1 MEMFFKFL
9 ILWLLASGAMIFLFV
24 RREIIASWQE
34 PVLRRPVLII
44 ESDDWGAG
52 PASQAAVL
60 GEIARL
66 LAGFLDCDGHPPV
79 MTLGVVLATADGA
92 MIRSSGGYQRQL
104 ISAQTHGPLL
114 DAIRTGTDKG
124 VFDVQLHGLEHFWP
138 PALMA
143 ASESDESVRAWLDR
157 APDAC
162 TEELPSP
169 LQSRWVDA
177 SVLPARTLNNA
188 DVRQAVKEEVAAF
201 QAIFERTP
209 DVVVPPTF
217 VWNAVVEQAWA
228 VAGVDVIVTPGRRYE
243 TRDESGNPAGAGNP
257 VHNGQLGEEGIV
269 YMVRDVYFEPSLGHT
284 AAQAQDALALKVE
297 LGQPALFETHRFN
310 FLGTDEKRE
319 QSLEQIKI
327 LLQGV
332 LIAWPSLAFL
342 STGKLAKILIDRDP
356 EWVEQGLRRSLHVWI
371 RRLRELPRLRKL
383 AWLTGWIVPAGLVWK
398 LTG

>member
-1 MEMFFKFL
+1 MEMFLKLL
-9 ILWLLASGAMIFLFV
+9 ILWLPVYGAMIIFYA

-60 GEIARL
+60 GEIVRL
-66 LAGFLDCDGHPPV
+66 LAGFSDCDGHPPI
-79 MTLGVVLATADGA
+79 MTLGMVLATADGA
-92 MIRSSGGYQRQL
+92 MIKSSGSYQRQL
-104 ISAQTHGPLL
+104 ISVQTQGPLL
-114 DAIRTGTDKG
+114 DAIRTGTGKS

-143 ASESDESVRAWLDR
+143 ASEGDESVRAWLDR
-157 APDAC
+157 APDAF
-162 TEELPSP
+162 TEDLPSP

-177 SVLPARTLNNA
+177 SVLPARVLNRA
-188 DVRQAVKEEVAAF
+188 DVRHAVKEEVAAF
-201 QAIFERTP
+201 QHIFGCIP
-209 DVVVPPTF
+209 GVVVPPTF
-217 VWNAVVEQAWA
+217 IWSEAVEQYWA
-228 VAGVDVIVTPGRRYE
+228 AAGIGVIVTPGHRYE
-243 TRDESGNPAGAGNP
+243 TRDESGKPAGAGNP
-257 VHNGQLGEEGIV
+257 LHNGQAGKHGTI

-297 LGQPALFETHRFN
+297 LGRPALFETHRFN
-310 FLGTDEKRE
+310 FMGTDEGQG
-319 QSLEQIKI
+319 QSLEQLKN
-327 LLQGV
+327 LLQGA
-332 LIAWPSLAFL
+332 LITHPSLAFL
-342 STGKLAKILIDRDP
+342 STGKLARILKSRDP
-356 EWVEQGLRRSLHVWI
+356 EWVEQGLRRRLHVWI

>member
-1 MEMFFKFL
+1 MEIFFKFL
-9 ILWLLASGAMIFLFV
+9 ILWLLASGAMIFLYA

-60 GEIARL
+60 GEIAQL
-66 LAGFLDCDGHPPV
+66 LAHFSDYDGRLPV
-79 MTLGVVLATADGA
+79 MTLGMVLATADGA
-92 MIRSSGGYQRQL
+92 MTKSSGGYQRQL

-138 PALMA
+138 PALLA
-143 ASESDESVRAWLDR
+143 ASKGDESVRSWLDR

-162 TEELPSP
+162 TEELPSQ

-177 SVLPARTLNNA
+177 SVLPARTLKRT
-188 DVRQAVKEEVAAF
+188 DVRHAVKEEVDAF
-201 QAIFERTP
+201 QAIFGRTP

-217 VWNAVVEQAWA
+217 LWNAVVEQCWA
-228 VAGVDVIVTPGRRYE
+228 AAGIDVIVTPGRRYE
-243 TRDESGNPAGAGNP
+243 TRDESGRPAGEGRP
-257 VHNGQLGEEGIV
+257 VHNGQAAKNGIV
-269 YMVRDVYFEPSLGHT
+269 YVVRDVYFEPSLGHT
-284 AAQAQDALALKVE
+284 SVQAHDALALKVE

-310 FLGTDEKRE
+310 FLGTDEMKD
-319 QSLEQIKI
+319 QSLEQIKN
-327 LLQGV
+327 LLQGA

-342 STGKLAKILIDRDP
+342 STGKLARILIDRDP
-356 EWVEQGLRRSLHVWI
+356 EWVEQGLRRRLHVWI